1 MKFVVISCQ
10 LYVDKQFSL
19 IDQINSS
26 QKDLYKMTLSW
37 EASSMFM
44 AGNIFFPLMENW
56 SKNYRAWETLF
67 FFDSVKLTW
76 RIDFLLLIHDFIF
89 EKKTTSVKCINNR
102 ARLLLVSYWWFLFKN
117 LFERSIRIMYAYNI
131 TNNSVAKR
139 TL

>member
-44 AGNIFFPLMENW
+44 AGNIFFPLMEN
-56 SKNYRAWETLF
+56 
-67 FFDSVKLTW
+67 
-76 RIDFLLLIHDFIF
+76 
-89 EKKTTSVKCINNR
+89 
-102 ARLLLVSYWWFLFKN
+102 
-117 LFERSIRIMYAYNI
+117 
-131 TNNSVAKR
+131 
-139 TL
+139 